1 MDGYRYNNTFNTIKF
16 RYMNTKDQVIIIKH
30 MNIKQNKIN
39 NKILIIEKI
48 LLVALLVSVV
58 FFMVLWILMIE
69 KL

>member
-1 MDGYRYNNTFNTIKF
+1 MNGIFIKVIDIMAMNYLNNT
-16 RYMNTKDQVIIIKH
+16 TKKH

-48 LLVALLVSVV
+48 LLVALLLSVI

-69 KL
+69 NI

>member
-1 MDGYRYNNTFNTIKF
+1 
-16 RYMNTKDQVIIIKH
+16 MNTKDQVIIIKH

>member
-1 MDGYRYNNTFNTIKF
+1 MR
-16 RYMNTKDQVIIIKH
+16 
-30 MNIKQNKIN
+30 NK
-39 NKILIIEKI
+39 LEIIEKI